1 MKAYQAVVTPE
12 GQVIIPAEIQE
23 VLGIKEGDRVAWVLE
38 DGHARLERSGSVV
51 ARTAGILK
59 NDVPPLTEEQLN
71 EAVELA
77 IAEDVMKS
85 MGG

>member
-12 GQVIIPAEIQE
+12 GQVTIPAEVQE

-59 NDVPPLTEEQLN
+59 SDAPPLTEEQLN
-71 EAVELA
+71 EVVELA